1 MVLAQR
7 RGELIELSKNRLKEY
22 LLFNRNILIGFTGA
36 FLTGAGT
43 SQAIT
48 RFTSPVVNSL
58 ISLVVETSVFLAI
71 FGILF
76 YFDNKDK
83 FVDEQESKRVRWV
96 LLKLASTLSVAEIEY
111 NTVKPAIHFWLL
123 TLHYQPFVASTIASF
138 ITIIGY
144 LAVADSMAYLT
155 RLFKKP

>member
-1 MVLAQR
+1 MNR
-7 RGELIELSKNRLKEY
+7 SRLKDY
-22 LLFNRNILIGFTGA
+22 LLFNRNILIGFAGA
-36 FLTGAGT
+36 FLTSAGT
-43 SQAIT
+43 SQAIS
-48 RFTSPVVNSL
+48 RFTSPLINSL
-58 ISLVVETSVFLAI
+58 ISLVAELSVFLAI

-83 FVDEQESKRVRWV
+83 FVDKQGKRSESGKVKWV
-96 LLKLASTLSVAEIEY
+96 LLKLASTLSIAEIEY

-123 TLHYQPFVASTIASF
+123 TLDYQPFIASTIASF

-155 RLFKKP
+155 RLFKKS

>member
-1 MVLAQR
+1 MNR
-7 RGELIELSKNRLKEY
+7 SRLKDY
-22 LLFNRNILIGFTGA
+22 LLFNRNILIGFAGA
-36 FLTGAGT
+36 FLTSAGT
-43 SQAIT
+43 SQAIS
-48 RFTSPVVNSL
+48 RFTSPLVNSL
-58 ISLVVETSVFLAI
+58 ISLVAELNVFLAI

-83 FVDEQESKRVRWV
+83 FVDKQGKRRESGKVKWV
-96 LLKLASTLSVAEIEY
+96 LLKLASTLSIAEIEY

-123 TLHYQPFVASTIASF
+123 TLEYQPFIASTIASF

-155 RLFKKP
+155 RLFKKS

>member
-1 MVLAQR
+1 MSMNQ
-7 RGELIELSKNRLKEY
+7 LKAY
-22 LLFNRNILIGFTGA
+22 LLFNRNILIGFVGA
-36 FLTGAGT
+36 FLVGAVS
-43 SQAIT
+43 SQAIA
-48 RFTSPVVNSL
+48 RFTSPLVNSL
-58 ISLVVETSVFLAI
+58 ISIVAELGVFLTI
-71 FGILF
+71 FGVLF

-83 FVDEQESKRVRWV
+83 FIDEQGKRRESGKIKWV

-123 TLHYQPFVASTIASF
+123 IQDYQPFVASAIASF
-138 ITIIGY
+138 IAILGY

>member
-1 MVLAQR
+1 MNR
-7 RGELIELSKNRLKEY
+7 SRLKDY
-22 LLFNRNILIGFTGA
+22 LLFNRNILIGFAGA
-36 FLTGAGT
+36 FLTSAGT
-43 SQAIT
+43 SQAIS
-48 RFTSPVVNSL
+48 RFTSPIVNSL
-58 ISLVVETSVFLAI
+58 ISLVAELSVYLAI

-83 FVDEQESKRVRWV
+83 FVDKQGKRRESGKVKWV
-96 LLKLASTLSVAEIEY
+96 LLKLASTLSIAEIEY

-123 TLHYQPFVASTIASF
+123 TLDYQPFIASTIASF

-155 RLFKKP
+155 RLFKKS

>member
-1 MVLAQR
+1 MNT
-7 RGELIELSKNRLKEY
+7 SRLKDY
-22 LLFNRNILIGFTGA
+22 LLFNRNILIGFAGA
-36 FLTGAGT
+36 FLTGAGI
-43 SQAIT
+43 SQAIAGL
-48 RFTSPVVNSL
+48 TSQLVDSL
-58 ISLVVETSVFLAI
+58 ISIVAETSVFFAI

-76 YFDNKDK
+76 YFYNKDK
-83 FVDEQESKRVRWV
+83 FVDEQGKKREFAKVKWV
-96 LLKLASTLSVAEIEY
+96 LLKLASTLSIAEIEY

-123 TLHYQPFVASTIASF
+123 TLDYLPFVASTIASF

>member
-1 MVLAQR
+1 MNR
-7 RGELIELSKNRLKEY
+7 SRLKHY

-58 ISLVVETSVFLAI
+58 ISLVVETSLFLAI

-83 FVDEQESKRVRWV
+83 FVDEQGSKRVKWV
-96 LLKLASTLSVAEIEY
+96 LIKLASTLSVAEIEY

-155 RLFKKP
+155 RLFKKS